1 MMIEGVRYG
10 HILQPQTG
18 WPVRG
23 LVAVSVL
30 AGQCLVAGS
39 SATIAMLQPI
49 DEALAWLES
58 LGLPWLAIDEDLK
71 VHGSL
76 AVQSD

>member
-1 MMIEGVRYG
+1 MVIDGERFG
-10 HILQPQTG
+10 HILSPRTG

-39 SATIAMLQPI
+39 AATIAMTKPAREGL
-49 DEALAWLES
+49 DWLDR
-58 LGLPWLAIDEDLK
+58 LGLPWLAVDADLNC
-71 VHGSL
+71 HGTL
-76 AVQSD
+76 AG